1 VRPWCLRR
9 FLRSGLVELDRSHD
23 LLDVLDLEQP
33 ALMLVMGAPGI
44 GSPTLGRLAVPEVEK
59 VRLRLSSMSSSSE
72 HGWNLRGFAW
82 AACAFGYLS
91 LRSIGDLGLAENPPI
106 R

>member
-1 VRPWCLRR
+1 
-9 FLRSGLVELDRSHD
+9 
-23 LLDVLDLEQP
+23 
-33 ALMLVMGAPGI
+33 MLVMGSPGI
-44 GSPTLGRLAVPEVEK
+44 RSSALWRLPVAEVEE

-82 AACAFGYLS
+82 AACAIGYLS